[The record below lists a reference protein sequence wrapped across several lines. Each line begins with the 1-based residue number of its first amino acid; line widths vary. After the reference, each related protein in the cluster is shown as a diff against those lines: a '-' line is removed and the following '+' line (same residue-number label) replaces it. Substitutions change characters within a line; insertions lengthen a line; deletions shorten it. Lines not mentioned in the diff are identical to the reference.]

1 MCKCSYIYNTHWLR
15 LVSILEHKALYMYM
29 YLWCLPIL
37 QKTRNNMGHVCAKK
51 KKEEE
56 IYISGYVQFCIQQWE
71 KGQFRSGITK
81 LKFTENYWST
91 VSTDSDVNC
100 LLVDSRSY
108 LNAQKIKHPKLTA
121 SLLLLAHI
129 FMHCSLTCDSYGHS
143 HQRW

>member
-15 LVSILEHKALYMYM
+15 LVSILNTKHYTCTCTCGAFPYCRRLVTTWDMSVE
-29 YLWCLPIL
+29 
-37 QKTRNNMGHVCAKK
+37 K

-91 VSTDSDVNC
+91 VSTDRDVNC